1 MIGLSGFPAIIAIL
15 KDKVAR
21 LVTIKTQSLR
31 SCEGENRTGRRGS
44 AVVQITEH
52 NLKITLACSAL
63 LTMFATS
70 LTMPAAVFAEDSPN
84 VSIGTLFI
92 EGAFTRPTKAGD
104 KDAEGYLSI
113 INEGSVPDRL
123 VSVDSD
129 IANKAELRASGS
141 DGQTLSDG
149 IEIPAGA
156 TVNLAPGGQR
166 VTFLNIHHPL
176 KDGDIIHATLGFEN
190 AGQID
195 IGFHAIPSLSSLM
208 SSGDSKK
215 K

>member
-1 MIGLSGFPAIIAIL
+1 VKIGPA
-15 KDKVAR
+15 VAAAPLPR
-21 LVTIKTQSLR
+21 
-31 SCEGENRTGRRGS
+31 
-44 AVVQITEH
+44 ITEQK
-52 NLKITLACSAL
+52 LKITLACSAL
-63 LTMFATS
+63 LTLFATT
-70 LTMPAAVFAEDSPN
+70 LMLPTAVFAEDSPN

-92 EGAFTRPTKAGD
+92 EGAFTRPTTPGA

-129 IANKAELRASGS
+129 LGNKTELRASGA
-141 DGQTLSDG
+141 DGQALSDG

-156 TVNLAPGGQR
+156 TVNLAPGGQH
-166 VTFLNIHHPL
+166 VIFMNIHHPL

>member
-1 MIGLSGFPAIIAIL
+1 M
-15 KDKVAR
+15 
-21 LVTIKTQSLR
+21 
-31 SCEGENRTGRRGS
+31 
-44 AVVQITEH
+44 
-52 NLKITLACSAL
+52 KITLACSAL
-63 LTMFATS
+63 LTLFATS
-70 LTMPAAVFAEDSPN
+70 LTMPAAVIAEDSPN

-92 EGAFTRPTKAGD
+92 EGAFTRPTTPGA

-113 INEGSVPDRL
+113 INEGAATDRL

-129 IANKAELRASGS
+129 IADKAELRAAGP

-176 KDGDIIHATLGFEN
+176 KEGDIIHATLGFEN

-195 IGFHAIPSLSSLM
+195 IGFHAVPSLSSLM
-208 SSGDSKK
+208 SSSESKK

>member
-1 MIGLSGFPAIIAIL
+1 VNIGPAAKAAPL
-15 KDKVAR
+15 PR
-21 LVTIKTQSLR
+21 L
-31 SCEGENRTGRRGS
+31 
-44 AVVQITEH
+44 TERK
-52 NLKITLACSAL
+52 LKIILACSAL

-70 LTMPAAVFAEDSPN
+70 LALPAAVCAEDSPN

-92 EGAFTRPTKAGD
+92 EGAFTRPTKDGD
-104 KDAEGYLSI
+104 KNAEGYLSI

-129 IANKAELRASGS
+129 IANKSELRASGS
-141 DGQTLSDG
+141 DGQVLSDG

-156 TVNLAPGGQR
+156 TVNLAPGGNR
-166 VTFLNIHHPL
+166 VTFLDIHHPL

-195 IGFHAIPSLSSLM
+195 IGFHAVPSLSSLI
-208 SSGDSKK
+208 SSSQSKK